1 MSVAKAITTSMK
13 THKRKKSDFYPTP
26 LAGTAAIIPILVAL
40 GLVPGSV
47 VGEPACGNGAMARI
61 LKRDGGYDV
70 IASDLR
76 HTGFGLGGY
85 DYLNGTD
92 DPAEGSM
99 GWLAEYGLLDAIV
112 TNPPFDLAE
121 AFIRKAT
128 QQAPLVAML
137 LKSNYWNTDRG
148 LKFYDEG
155 FGPTGRY
162 DVTWRLA
169 FLEEERGKAPLMDC
183 SWFVWRRGDPMI
195 DRPLPKPKHVEPLE
209 RLLTVALADLG
220 FAAEHL
226 TEIVDG
232 WR

>member
-1 MSVAKAITTSMK
+1 MK

-26 LAGTAAIIPILVAL
+26 LEGTAAIIPVLVAL
-40 GLVPGSV
+40 GVLPGATI
-47 VGEPACGNGAMARI
+47 GEPACGNGAMARV

-85 DYLNGTD
+85 DYLRGGDN
-92 DPAEGSM
+92 PAEGSL

-121 AFIRKAT
+121 AFIRKAVG
-128 QQAPLVAML
+128 QAPVVAML
-137 LKSNYWNTDRG
+137 LKSNYWNTARG
-148 LKFYDEG
+148 LKLYDAG
-155 FGPTGRY
+155 FAPTGRY

-183 SWFVWRRGDPMI
+183 SWFVWRKGDPPI
-195 DRPLPKPKHVEPLE
+195 DRPLPKPQVERLE
-209 RLLTVALADLG
+209 RLLTVMLADLG
-220 FAAEHL
+220 FEAERI
-226 TEIVDG
+226 TEALDG